1 MPKPLDNRPPLRSD
15 MEKIESAF
23 RERARALSPSRNS
36 ASTKASLNS
45 IFQKVNDEK
54 KVCSSQIYTVVCGY
68 FMCQLSPL
76 YSSMLPQD
84 ISSNNCRN

>member
-1 MPKPLDNRPPLRSD
+1 MWPLQTAAINHPDPPCRSD

-36 ASTKASLNS
+36 ATAKASLNS

-54 KVCSSQIYTVVCGY
+54 KVRSSQIYLHSC
-68 FMCQLSPL
+68 LRLL
-76 YSSMLPQD
+76 YSS
-84 ISSNNCRN
+84 IES

>member
-1 MPKPLDNRPPLRSD
+1 

-45 IFQKVNDEK
+45 IFRKVNDEN
-54 KVCSSQIYTVVCGY
+54 KVHITKRQNELYNRYRKLFFLSSPS
-68 FMCQLSPL
+68 LSWQHGTRQQRWYVSGTL
-76 YSSMLPQD
+76 
-84 ISSNNCRN
+84 